1 MFLNILIVIDAIV
14 IIVLS
19 LLQGGKSD
27 GLVNALS
34 GQSSNLFSE
43 TKERGSELVLTRAT
57 AVAGVIFF
65 VLALLIQMG

>member
-14 IIVLS
+14 LIVLS

-27 GLVNALS
+27 GLVSALS
-34 GQSSNLFSE
+34 GQSSNLFNE
-43 TKERGSELVLTRAT
+43 TKERGSELVLTRVT

>member
-43 TKERGSELVLTRAT
+43 TKERGSELVLTRVT

>member
-43 TKERGSELVLTRAT
+43 TKERGSELVLT
-57 AVAGVIFF
+57 
-65 VLALLIQMG
+65 L